1 MMMMMML
8 ELSFLFGL
16 SQQWQLLTYYY
27 SSFDVEVQAVVL

>member
-1 MMMMMML
+1 MML

-27 SSFDVEVQAVVL
+27 SWKMREKYT

>member
-1 MMMMMML
+1 MMMMML

-16 SQQWQLLTYYY
+16 SQQQWQLLTYYY